1 MVDVVGSAETAFISL
16 QTLDINNLALKKNVG
31 LANSLRRR
39 SDAPSSIVSSLRSG
53 VALLK
58 TMKLGLVRSET
69 IVTVALN
76 AGEEVQNRLVQLRNL
91 ADRASDANVTDVKRA
106 EIVNEFETLSSE
118 LDSIVD
124 NAEFDSVNLIAA
136 GADSLTI
143 ITDQQGN
150 TLTVEPQDLSASGLG
165 LAEVAV
171 ASSSFAAKAVSALD
185 DATDIAAARIDA
197 LSTANGKVREE
208 GDQQDKLI
216 RLLEPNVATQIDAEI
231 DEQRAVFLADEVR
244 QNLGVN
250 RLSLVNVQ
258 SESLLA
264 LIRG

>member
-1 MVDVVGSAETAFISL
+1 MVDAVSSAETAFIGL
-16 QTLDINNLALKKNVG
+16 QTLDINNLALRKNVG

-39 SDAPSSIVSSLRSG
+39 SDAPSSIVSTLRSG
-53 VALLK
+53 VAQF
-58 TMKLGLVRSET
+58 MAIKLGLVRSET

-76 AGEEVQNRLVQLRNL
+76 AGEEVQNRLIQLRNL
-91 ADRASDANVTDVKRA
+91 ADRASDANLTDDKRD
-106 EIVNEFETLSSE
+106 EIVTEFETLRSE

-124 NAEFDSVNLIAA
+124 NADFDSVNLIDS
-136 GADSLTI
+136 GADRLTI
-143 ITDQQGN
+143 ITNQQGN

-165 LAEVAV
+165 LDEVSV

-185 DATDIAAARIDA
+185 AATDIATARLDA
-197 LSTANGKVREE
+197 LSTVNGKVREE

-216 RLLEPNVATQIDAEI
+216 RLIEPNVATQIDAEI
-231 DEQRAVFLADEVR
+231 DEQRAVSLADEVR

-250 RLSLVNVQ
+250 RLSVANVQ
-258 SESLLA
+258 SESLLV

>member
-1 MVDVVGSAETAFISL
+1 MVDAVGIAETAFIGL

-31 LANSLRRR
+31 LTNSLRRA
-39 SDAPSSIVSSLRSG
+39 SDGPSSIVSTLRSG
-53 VALLK
+53 VDQLK
-58 TMKLGLVRSET
+58 AMKLSLVRGET

-76 AGEEVQNRLVQLRNL
+76 ASEEVQNRLVQLRSL
-91 ADRASDANVTDVKRA
+91 ADRGSDPNLTDDKRS
-106 EIVNEFETLSSE
+106 EIVTEFEALSSE

-124 NAEFDSVNLIAA
+124 NAEFDSVNLIES
-136 GADSLTI
+136 GTDRLTI
-143 ITDQQGN
+143 IMDQQGN

-165 LAEVAV
+165 LDEVSV
-171 ASSSFAAKAVSALD
+171 ASSSFAAKAVSVLD
-185 DATDIAAARIDA
+185 DAIDIAAARVDA

-216 RLLEPNVATQIDAEI
+216 RLIEPNVATLIDADI
-231 DEQRAVFLADEVR
+231 DEQRAVSLADEVR

-250 RLSLVNVQ
+250 RLSVANVQ
-258 SESLLA
+258 SESLLT